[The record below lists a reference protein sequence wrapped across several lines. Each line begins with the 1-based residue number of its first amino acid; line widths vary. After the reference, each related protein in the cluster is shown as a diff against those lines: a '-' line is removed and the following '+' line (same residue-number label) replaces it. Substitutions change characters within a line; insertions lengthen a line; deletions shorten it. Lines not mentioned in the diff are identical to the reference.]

1 MPAISI
7 ITPTYQHEPEY
18 LLAAF
23 ESLKDQELPDGWE
36 WEWVVQQDGKGETS
50 AILPPDSRIKIQVN
64 RHAGVAITRNLALA
78 RTVGVLV
85 KNLDQDDV
93 LTPGSLA
100 RDISAFVENPAIQWT
115 TSRAL
120 DLLPDGSTAGFDGD
134 PEPGRLEPGMV
145 VEQWRA
151 HNFRLPVHPTTICI
165 RRQLAVALGGWMAIP
180 GSDDTGLL
188 IAASVVDPGYFIGE
202 VGLLYRKW
210 PGQES
215 ASAAHADPTER
226 NARMSLISERA
237 DALRELLDVQ
247 TQRGVVSA

>member
-7 ITPTYQHEPEY
+7 ITPAYDPEPEY

-23 ESLKDQELPDGWE
+23 ESLKDQKLPDDWE
-36 WEWVVQQDGKGETS
+36 WEWTVQQDEKGETS
-50 AILPPDSRIKIQVN
+50 SILPHDSRIKIQVN

-78 RTVGVLV
+78 RTTGVLV

-100 RDISAFVENPAIQWT
+100 RDIEVFTENPEIQWT

-120 DLLPDGSTAGFDGD
+120 DLLPDGSTVGFDSD
-134 PEPGRLEPGMV
+134 PIPGRLEPGMV
-145 VEQWRA
+145 VEHWRA
-151 HNFRLPVHPTTICI
+151 HDFRLPVHPTTICI

-215 ASAAHADPTER
+215 ATAAHTEPIEW
-226 NARMSLISERA
+226 NARMTLISERA
-237 DALRELLDVQ
+237 DALRELLD
-247 TQRGVVSA
+247 GVVSA